1 VLDHPYGAGASENVP
16 HNRSYTAALAAAA
29 MRGVRGAGHEVD
41 LIDLIEDGFNPVMTK
56 DDLAGWRLNSVVDPV
71 AAGYQRRLMEA
82 DHLVFAFPVWW
93 ESMPAGT
100 KGFLDKV
107 LTKGI
112 VYSEPDKPGLFINGI
127 KNIKSVSLI
136 TVMSTPSFV
145 YRWILGNPLL
155 RSCSAGRSARSVS
168 KSCAGSA
175 PSTPRAR
182 RSRRVSASSKRPR
195 RSSRSCSHSLRGAS
209 VLGSG
214 TSISGSSQRWRRL
227 CGLLLTRQGRQHG
240 EVAHRLQARALA
252 RYPAGCRP

>member
-1 VLDHPYGAGASENVP
+1 
-16 HNRSYTAALAAAA
+16 

-56 DDLAGWRLNSVVDPV
+56 DDLAGWRLKSVVDPV
-71 AAGYQRRLMEA
+71 AADYQRRLMEA

-112 VYSEPDKPGLFINGI
+112 VYSEPDKPGLFITGI

-145 YRWILGNPLL
+145 YRWILGNPLPL

-168 KSCAGSA
+168 KSCVGSA

-195 RSSRSCSHSLRGAS
+195 RSSRGCSHSLRGAS

-227 CGLLLTRQGRQHG
+227 CGLLRTRQGHQHG
-240 EVAHRLQARALA
+240 AVAHRLQARALA
-252 RYPAGCRP
+252 LYPTRGRP

>member
-1 VLDHPYGAGASENVP
+1 MAQARQRTSPT
-16 HNRSYTAALAAAA
+16 TAATPPRLRRPPCA
-29 MRGVRGAGHEVD
+29 GVRGAGQEVD
-41 LIDLIEDGFNPVMTK
+41 LIDLIEDGFNPVLTK
-56 DDLAGWRLNSVVDPV
+56 DDLAGWRLKSVVDPV

-145 YRWILGNPLL
+145 YRWILGNPLPKVMFRGTFRKIGVKEL
-155 RSCSAGRSARSVS
+155 RWFSAVD
-168 KSCAGSA
+168 
-175 PSTPRAR
+175 
-182 RSRRVSASSKRPR
+182 
-195 RSSRSCSHSLRGAS
+195 
-209 VLGSG
+209 
-214 TSISGSSQRWRRL
+214 
-227 CGLLLTRQGRQHG
+227 
-240 EVAHRLQARALA
+240 
-252 RYPAGCRP
+252 PAGKTLDARQRQLQKTETQFAQLLS

>member
-1 VLDHPYGAGASENVP
+1 MKVLFVLDHPYGAGASENVP

-56 DDLAGWRLNSVVDPV
+56 DDLAGWRLKSVVDPV
-71 AAGYQRRLMEA
+71 AADYQPRPMEA

-107 LTKGI
+107 LT
-112 VYSEPDKPGLFINGI
+112 
-127 KNIKSVSLI
+127 
-136 TVMSTPSFV
+136 
-145 YRWILGNPLL
+145 
-155 RSCSAGRSARSVS
+155 
-168 KSCAGSA
+168 A

-182 RSRRVSASSKRPR
+182 RSRRVSVSSKRPR
-195 RSSRSCSHSLRGAS
+195 RSSRACSHSLLDAS

-214 TSISGSSQRWRRL
+214 TSAGDSSE
-227 CGLLLTRQGRQHG
+227 TRHDQPGPSQGCRIVDHAERG
-240 EVAHRLQARALA
+240 TATGDEVAQLA
-252 RYPAGCRP
+252 AVPRTVNVSPR

>member
-1 VLDHPYGAGASENVP
+1 MKVLFVLDHPYGAGASENVP

-56 DDLAGWRLNSVVDPV
+56 DDLARWRLNSVVDPV

-145 YRWILGNPLL
+145 YRWILGNPLPKVMFRGTFRKIGVKKL
-155 RSCSAGRSARSVS
+155 RWFSAVD
-168 KSCAGSA
+168 
-175 PSTPRAR
+175 
-182 RSRRVSASSKRPR
+182 
-195 RSSRSCSHSLRGAS
+195 
-209 VLGSG
+209 
-214 TSISGSSQRWRRL
+214 
-227 CGLLLTRQGRQHG
+227 
-240 EVAHRLQARALA
+240 
-252 RYPAGCRP
+252 PAGKTLEARQRQLQETETQFAQLFS